1 MKAAARLL
9 AVAVLIIVLA
19 GVAYSSAKRYYFQA
33 GKLAAATTL
42 VIPKGESSLN
52 IGKQLQAAG
61 VVSSSYAFAIATH
74 LPPRKAIK
82 AGEYLFPVGI
92 SLAAVVYE
100 LESGK
105 VVIHHL
111 TIPEGLTSLQIVQLV
126 QAEPA
131 LAGELANTPAEGSL
145 LPETYNFTLGETRA
159 ALIAKM
165 QADAAE
171 MLTAAWA
178 NRDPQTVLK
187 SPQEALVLASIVE
200 KETGV
205 AVERPLVAAVF
216 SNRLKQ
222 GMKLQSDPTVIYA
235 LDKGTGPLERPLT
248 HADLAIESPYNTYV
262 ISGLPPAPICNPGRL
277 ALEAALHPAPF
288 PYLYFVA
295 TGNGG
300 HAFAS
305 TYEEHNR
312 NVAQWI
318 KTMHDRGQ

>member
-19 GVAYSSAKRYYFQA
+19 GVTYKAAERYYFQP
-33 GKLAAATTL
+33 GKLAAAATL
-42 VIPKGESSLN
+42 MIPKGESSLN

-61 VVSSSYAFAIATH
+61 VVSSSYAFAVTTH
-74 LPPRKAIK
+74 LPPHKAVK
-82 AGEYLFPVGI
+82 AGEYLFPAGI
-92 SLAAVVYE
+92 SLAAVVDE

-105 VVIHHL
+105 VLIHHL
-111 TIPEGLTSLQIVQLV
+111 TIPEGLTSLQIVQLL

-131 LAGELANTPAEGSL
+131 LAGDVGNTPAEGSL
-145 LPETYNFTLGETRA
+145 LPETYNFTLGDTRV
-159 ALIAKM
+159 ALITRM
-165 QADAAE
+165 QTDAAQV
-171 MLTAAWA
+171 LASSWA
-178 NRDPQTVLK
+178 NRDSQSALK

-205 AVERPLVAAVF
+205 AAERPLVAAVF
-216 SNRLKQ
+216 NNRLKQ

-318 KTMHDRGQ
+318 KTMHDRAP